1 MKDMKSLMIINDCLS
16 PAYNLAAEEYICSNF
31 TAVAGGAGRVVTF
44 WRNSRSVIIGK
55 NQNAYTETDPA
66 FANAHGI
73 GIFRRRTGGGAVFH
87 DPGNVNYTVIEPDSA
102 ELRLN
107 YGHFSADVRAA
118 LSKLG
123 LDVSL
128 SGRNDLV
135 CGDRKI
141 SGSAQ
146 CVDGGVIMHHG
157 TLLFS
162 AELGD
167 MAAVLRPDPE
177 KLSKRGI
184 ASVSSRVANIRD
196 LLPQDGSIKTVEEF
210 LAFMRDSFKGEIR
223 EFTDAEKA
231 AISELAAL
239 KYATWEWNMGRSP
252 AFSVERS
259 RRFEFGRVTA
269 GFDAEGGVITRV
281 SFTGDF
287 IGEKHVA
294 ELEDRLCGLR
304 LTPEDL
310 APALRG
316 AGAYFSCTDEEAK
329 AAIEELLR

>member
-1 MKDMKSLMIINDCLS
+1 MIINDCLE
-16 PAYNLAAEEYICSNF
+16 PAFNLAAEEYICANF
-31 TAVAGGAGRVVTF
+31 AAVAGGAGRVVTF

-66 FANAHGI
+66 FAAAHGI
-73 GIFRRRTGGGAVFH
+73 GVFRRRTGGGAVFH

-102 ELRLN
+102 DLRLN
-107 YGHFSADVRAA
+107 YSHFSADVRTA

-135 CGDRKI
+135 CKERKI

-162 AELGD
+162 ADLDD
-167 MAAVLRPDPE
+167 MTAVLRPDPE
-177 KLSKRGI
+177 KLAKRGI

-196 LLPQDGSIKTVEEF
+196 LLPPGSSVKTVEDF
-210 LAFMRDSFKGEIR
+210 LAFMRDSCAGRRR

-231 AISELAAL
+231 AVNELAAQ

-252 AFSVERS
+252 AFSVNRS
-259 RRFEFGRVTA
+259 RRFGFGRITA
-269 GFDAEGGVITRV
+269 GFDADAGVITRI

-287 IGEKHVA
+287 IGDRPA
-294 ELEDRLCGLR
+294 SELEERLSGAR
-304 LTPEDL
+304 LSRDALMPLLSDSYDFFAGSGAEDL
-310 APALRG
+310 L
-316 AGAYFSCTDEEAK
+316 S
-329 AAIEELLR
+329 LLL

>member
-1 MKDMKSLMIINDCLS
+1 MKSLMIINDCLE
-16 PAYNLAAEEYICSNF
+16 PAYNLAAEEYICANF
-31 TAVAGGAGRVVTF
+31 TAIAGGAGRVVTF

-66 FANAHGI
+66 YAGAHGI

-87 DPGNVNYTVIEPDSA
+87 DPGNVNYTVIEPDSE

-107 YGHFSADVRAA
+107 YSHFSQDVRTA

-196 LLPQDGSIKTVEEF
+196 LLPQGSRVKTVEDF
-210 LAFMRDSFKGEIR
+210 LAFMRNSCEGERR
-223 EFTDAEKA
+223 EFTDAEKS
-231 AISELAAL
+231 AISELAAR

-259 RRFEFGRVTA
+259 RRFGFGRITA
-269 GFDAEGGVITRV
+269 GFDAEGGVITRI

-287 IGEKHVA
+287 IGERPVS
-294 ELEDRLCGLR
+294 ELEERLAGLR
-304 LTPEDL
+304 LTQEDI

-316 AGAYFSCTDEEAK
+316 AGAYFSCTDDEAK
-329 AAIEELLR
+329 EALRELIR